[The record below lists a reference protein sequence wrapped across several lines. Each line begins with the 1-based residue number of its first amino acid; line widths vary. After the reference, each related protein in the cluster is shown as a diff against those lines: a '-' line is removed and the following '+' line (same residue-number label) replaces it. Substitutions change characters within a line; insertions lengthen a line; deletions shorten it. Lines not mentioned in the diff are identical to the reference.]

1 MRAPPARR
9 RTTRSTRTPVVEA
22 FGLSIASDYPFR
34 FNHARGQRHPDLTF
48 EVVDA
53 PPLPDGWEATPPSF
67 DAYDPATPSD
77 MLGTVLF
84 VDACVVVRFL
94 DAADFFLFNDRIAC
108 VLHDPTLEHGIEI
121 WLFGTVLTL
130 WLELRG
136 IPTLHAAT
144 VVVHGHAI
152 GFLATNKGGKST
164 LAMTMVLGGANLL
177 ADDQLPIERGN
188 GRLLGRAGYP
198 QMRFWPDQAERL
210 LGTTDGLERVQPGST
225 KLRLPVGSGGFGV
238 FERRAVPVGALY
250 LPERAASDRVEI
262 VHTPF
267 AEALTELVRHSFLA
281 GVLDAL
287 GLAPKRFH
295 VFADVLRQ
303 APLRRLRY
311 PSGLEHLGAVR
322 DAILADL
329 ADLADLV
336 DLEAPAAEPLRRGP

>member
-9 RTTRSTRTPVVEA
+9 RTTRPARTPVVEA

-34 FNHARGQRHPDLTF
+34 FHHARGQGRPDITF
-48 EVVDA
+48 EVVAA

-77 MLGTVLF
+77 MLGTILF
-84 VDACVVVRFL
+84 VDECVVVRFL
-94 DAADFFLFNDRIAC
+94 DAADFFLWDNRIAC

-130 WLELRG
+130 WLELHG

-144 VVVHGHAI
+144 VIERGHAI
-152 GFLATNKGGKST
+152 AFLATNRGGKST
-164 LAMTMVLGGANLL
+164 LAMTMVLGGASLL
-177 ADDQLPIERGN
+177 ADDQLPIERSD

-198 QMRFWPDQAERL
+198 QMRFWPDQVERL
-210 LGTTDGLERVQPGST
+210 LGTTEALERVQPGSE
-225 KLRLPVGSGGFGV
+225 KLRVPVGPGSFGT
-238 FERRAVPVGALY
+238 FERRAAPIGALY
-250 LPERAASDRVEI
+250 LPERDASDRVEI
-262 VHTPF
+262 VHEPF
-267 AEALTELVRHSFLA
+267 AEALTQLVRHSFLA

-287 GLAPKRFH
+287 GSAPERFH
-295 VFADVLRQ
+295 VFADLLRQ

-311 PSGLEHLGAVR
+311 PSGLEHLGTVR

-329 ADLADLV
+329 ADL
-336 DLEAPAAEPLRRGP
+336 EPPPAEPRLRRRGP

>member
-1 MRAPPARR
+1 MRAPPALR
-9 RTTRSTRTPVVEA
+9 RTTRSGRKTVVEA

-34 FNHARGQRHPDLTF
+34 FHHARGHGRPDLTF

-77 MLGTVLF
+77 MLGTILF
-84 VDACVVVRFL
+84 VDQCVVVRFPG
-94 DAADFFLFNDRIAC
+94 AADFFLWNDRIAC

-144 VVVHGHAI
+144 VVVRGHAI

-164 LAMTMVLGGANLL
+164 LAMTMVHDGASLL
-177 ADDQLPIERGN
+177 ADDQLPIERSN
-188 GRLLGRAGYP
+188 GRLIGRASYP

-210 LGTTDGLERVQPGST
+210 LGTTDTLERVQPGST
-225 KLRLPVGSGGFGV
+225 KLRVPVGPGGFGA
-238 FERRAVPVGALY
+238 FERRAVPIGALY
-250 LPERAASDRVEI
+250 LPERDASERVEI
-262 VHTPF
+262 VPAPF

-287 GLAPKRFH
+287 GLGPQRFH

-311 PSGLEHLGAVR
+311 PSGVERLSDVR

-329 ADLADLV
+329 AS
-336 DLEAPAAEPLRRGP
+336 LEPPAAEPRLRRRGP

>member
-34 FNHARGQRHPDLTF
+34 FHHARGQGRPDVTF
-48 EVVDA
+48 EVVDTL
-53 PPLPDGWEATPPSF
+53 PLPDGWETTPPSF

-77 MLGTVLF
+77 MLGTVL
-84 VDACVVVRFL
+84 VIDECVVVRFL
-94 DAADFFLFNDRIAC
+94 GAADFFLWDDRIAC
-108 VLHDPTLEHGIEI
+108 ILHDPRLEHGIEI

-164 LAMTMVLGGANLL
+164 LAMTMVKSGASLL
-177 ADDQLPIERGN
+177 ADDQLPLERSD
-188 GRLLGRAGYP
+188 GRIVGRAGYP

-210 LGTTDGLERVQPGST
+210 LGTTAGFERVQPGST
-225 KLRLPVGSGGFGV
+225 KLRVPVGPGGFGA
-238 FERRAVPVGALY
+238 FERRAAPIGALY
-250 LPERAASDRVEI
+250 LPARDASDRVEI
-262 VHTPF
+262 VPAAF
-267 AEALTELVRHSFLA
+267 GEALTELVRHSFLA
-281 GVLDAL
+281 GVADVL
-287 GLAPKRFH
+287 GSAPQRFH

-311 PSGLEHLGAVR
+311 PSGVEHLGDVR
-322 DAILADL
+322 AAILADL
-329 ADLADLV
+329 ADL
-336 DLEAPAAEPLRRGP
+336 EPPAPQPRLRRRGP

>member
-1 MRAPPARR
+1 MRAPLPHR
-9 RTTRSTRTPVVEA
+9 RTTEPGRTPVVEA
-22 FGLSIASDYPFR
+22 YGLSIASDYPFR
-34 FNHARGQRHPDLTF
+34 FHHACGEGRPDITF

-53 PPLPDGWEATPPSF
+53 SPLPDGWESTPPSF
-67 DAYDPATPSD
+67 DANDPDTPSD

-84 VDACVVVRFL
+84 VDECVVVRFQ
-94 DAADFFLFNDRIAC
+94 DAADFFLENDRITC

-136 IPTLHAAT
+136 MPTLHAAT
-144 VVVHGHAI
+144 VVVNGHAI

-164 LAMTMVLGGANLL
+164 LAMTMVLDGASLL
-177 ADDQLPIERGN
+177 ADDQLPLERSA

-210 LGTTDGLERVQPGST
+210 LGTTEGFERVQPGSD
-225 KLRLPVGSGGFGV
+225 KLRVPVGPGGIGT
-238 FERRAVPVGALY
+238 FERRAAPIGALY
-250 LPERAASDRVEI
+250 LPERDASDRVEI
-262 VHTPF
+262 VPAPF

-287 GLAPKRFH
+287 GSGPERFH

-311 PSGLEHLGAVR
+311 PSGLEHLGLVR
-322 DAILADL
+322 EAILADV
-329 ADLADLV
+329 ADL
-336 DLEAPAAEPLRRGP
+336 EPPPAEPRLRRRGP

>member
-9 RTTRSTRTPVVEA
+9 RTTRPTHTPVVEA
-22 FGLSIASDYPFR
+22 YGLSIASDYPFR
-34 FNHARGQRHPDLTF
+34 FHHALGQGRPDITF
-48 EVVDA
+48 EVIDA
-53 PPLPDGWEATPPSF
+53 APLPDGWEATPPSF

-77 MLGTVLF
+77 MLGTVVF
-84 VDACVVVRFL
+84 VDECVVVRFL
-94 DAADFFLFNDRIAC
+94 SGADFFLTDDRIAC
-108 VLHDPTLEHGIEI
+108 VLHDPMLEHGIEI

-164 LAMTMVLGGANLL
+164 LAMTMVQGGASLL
-177 ADDQLPIERGN
+177 ADDQLPLERSD
-188 GRLLGRAGYP
+188 GRVLGRAGYP

-210 LGTTDGLERVQPGST
+210 LGTTEGLELVQPGST
-225 KLRLPVGSGGFGV
+225 KVRVPVGPGGFGA
-238 FERRAVPVGALY
+238 FERRATPLGALY
-250 LPERAASDRVEI
+250 LPERDASDRVEI
-262 VHTPF
+262 VSTAF
-267 AEALTELVRHSFLA
+267 GEALTELVRHSFLV

-311 PSGLEHLGAVR
+311 PSGLEHLGDVR

-329 ADLADLV
+329 AHLQP
-336 DLEAPAAEPLRRGP
+336 PATQPRLRRRGP

>member
-1 MRAPPARR
+1 MRARPARR
-9 RTTRSTRTPVVEA
+9 RTTRPARTPVIEA
-22 FGLSIASDYPFR
+22 YGLSIASDYSFR
-34 FNHARGQRHPDLTF
+34 FNHALGHGRPDITF

-77 MLGTVLF
+77 MLGTILF
-84 VDACVVVRFL
+84 VGEYVVVRFPN
-94 DAADFFLFNDRIAC
+94 AADFFLWDNRIAC
-108 VLHDPTLEHGIEI
+108 VLHDPKLEHGIEI

-136 IPTLHAAT
+136 MPTLHAAT
-144 VVVHGHAI
+144 VVVRGHAI

-164 LAMTMVLGGANLL
+164 LAMTMVRDGASLL
-177 ADDQLPIERGN
+177 ADDQLPLERSE

-210 LGTTDGLERVQPGST
+210 IGTTEGFERVQPGST
-225 KLRLPVGSGGFGV
+225 KLRVPVGPGGFGT

-250 LPERAASDRVEI
+250 LPERDASDRVEI
-262 VHTPF
+262 VRVPF
-267 AEALTELVRHSFLA
+267 AEALTQLVRHSFLA

-287 GLAPKRFH
+287 GLASQRFH
-295 VFADVLRQ
+295 VFADLLRQ

-311 PSGLEHLGAVR
+311 PSGLEHLGTVR
-322 DAILADL
+322 DAILTDL
-329 ADLADLV
+329 ADL
-336 DLEAPAAEPLRRGP
+336 EPPAAGPRLRRRGP

>member
-1 MRAPPARR
+1 M
-9 RTTRSTRTPVVEA
+9 VEA

-94 DAADFFLFNDRIAC
+94 DAADFFLFDDRIAC

-210 LGTTDGLERVQPGST
+210 LGTTDGLERVQPGSE
-225 KLRLPVGSGGFGV
+225 KLRVPVGPGGFGT
-238 FERRAVPVGALY
+238 FERRAAPIGALY
-250 LPERAASDRVEI
+250 LPERDASDRVAI
-262 VHTPF
+262 VHAGF
-267 AEALTELVRHSFLA
+267 GEALTELVRHSFLA
-281 GVLDAL
+281 GVVDGL
-287 GLAPKRFH
+287 GLGPKRFH

-311 PSGLEHLGAVR
+311 PSGLEHLDDVR

-329 ADLADLV
+329 ADL
-336 DLEAPAAEPLRRGP
+336 EPPPAEPRLRRRGP